1 MRAIR
6 GTVNRVEL
14 LGWAGD
20 APEHRSLASGVDV
33 ASFRVATRRIGPRG
47 EDGERSYETEW
58 TTIEAW
64 ERLAVQV
71 SSLVHR
77 GSRVWVSGSLQT
89 QSWEDR
95 DSGARRWRVLVRAE
109 EVLILDGRDE
119 PAAAEAPDAGD

>member
-33 ASFRVATRRIGPRG
+33 ASFRIATRRIGPRG

-58 TTIEAW
+58 TTVEAW

-95 DSGARRWRVLVRAE
+95 ESGARRWRVLVRAE

-119 PAAAEAPDAGD
+119 AAGAEAADAAG